1 MNAATT
7 NEVAAV
13 EQADV
18 APVAIVSIL
27 SGLLAG
33 EAKVV
38 AAKAAAKDA
47 SDSQADGWKAAGA
60 YYRAKYGTLD
70 AMMSKVAEGEVK
82 ADIVAALPA
91 DIKAARAKREAGT
104 LLTAR
109 QVAESDLSKI
119 KREAALRELDLANR
133 YMGYQ
138 TIYFARLCEYAFPV
152 TKTPLTKYKEALE
165 TAFSRVEKLGKAIPA
180 GLTPDDISAAKAAL
194 QKLGAKVGAKM
205 EAKATAN

>member
-1 MNAATT
+1 MNAAIK

-27 SGLLAG
+27 SGLFVG
-33 EAKVV
+33 EAKADAART
-38 AAKAAAKDA
+38 AAKAANE
-47 SDSQADGWKAAGA
+47 SQTEGWKAAGA
-60 YYRAKYGTLD
+60 YYAAKYGDLD
-70 AMMSKVAEGEVK
+70 AMVSEAAQREVK

-109 QVAESDLSKI
+109 QVAESDLSKVQ
-119 KREAALRELDLANR
+119 RAAALRELDLANK

-138 TIYFARLCEYAFPV
+138 TIYFERLCNYAFPSI
-152 TKTPLTKYKEALE
+152 KSDLTKYKEALE
-165 TAFSRVEKLGKAIPA
+165 TAFKRVEKLGKAIPA
-180 GLTPDDISAAKAAL
+180 GLTADDISAAKAAL

-205 EAKATAN
+205 EAKATAT

>member
-1 MNAATT
+1 MNATT
-7 NEVAAV
+7 KTEQTAV
-13 EQADV
+13 EQT
-18 APVAIVSIL
+18 AIVTIL

-33 EAKVV
+33 ESKVE

-47 SDSQADGWKAAGA
+47 SDTQGEGWKAAGA
-60 YYRAKYGTLD
+60 YYKTKYGTLD
-70 AMMSKVAEGEVK
+70 AMVCENAKAEVK

-91 DIKAARAKREAGT
+91 DIKAARAKREART

-109 QVAESDLSKI
+109 QVAESDLSKV
-119 KREAALRELDLANR
+119 KREAALREIDLANH

-138 TIYFARLCEYAFPV
+138 TIYFARLCDYAFPT
-152 TKTPLTKYKEALE
+152 TKTALTKYKESLE

-180 GLTPDDISAAKAAL
+180 GLTADDISVAKAAL